1 MVSVCSGCDLY
12 HPLTAGMLGSIAGI
26 LYLFTSALMVKLR
39 EQNQQA
45 FDPRSI
51 ILIFRD
57 IFINSNSRS

>member
-39 EQNQQA
+39 EGRNKHW
-45 FDPRSI
+45 
-51 ILIFRD
+51 ILD
-57 IFINSNSRS
+57 Q

>member
-39 EQNQQA
+39 EGRNKDQQ
-45 FDPRSI
+45 S
-51 ILIFRD
+51 
-57 IFINSNSRS
+57 